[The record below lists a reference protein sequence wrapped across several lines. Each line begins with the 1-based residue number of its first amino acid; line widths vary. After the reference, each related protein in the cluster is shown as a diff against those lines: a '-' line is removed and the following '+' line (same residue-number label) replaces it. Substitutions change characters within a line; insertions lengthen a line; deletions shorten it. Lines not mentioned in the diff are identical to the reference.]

1 MEQSI
6 KWSDTKITLT
16 QKQYDELYNQ
26 FKAVSG
32 DIVNYTPHQFDSKLL
47 NYRSDDGNS
56 IISKPVA
63 YQTIYLKLC
72 EVIDKH
78 LNSILPID
86 QRCGV
91 YLRWYMDEMNL
102 YSGITDVYGNLISVE
117 NFIIK

>member
-1 MEQSI
+1 MEQEI
-6 KWSDTKITLT
+6 KWSDTKIVLT
-16 QKQYDELYNQ
+16 QNQYDDL
-26 FKAVSG
+26 FKNFKMVSG

-47 NYRSDDGNS
+47 NYRSDDGNN
-56 IISKPVA
+56 IVSKSVA
-63 YQTIYLKLC
+63 YQTIYFKLC

-102 YSGITDVYGNLISVE
+102 YSGIKDVYGNLISVE